1 MGCAALHAAP
11 VLGGLSFV
19 SGVHWGCKLD
29 QGRLCQTGNV
39 LFWNIWSYFELF
51 PHNFFHFFS
60 VTLQTFFFSFRHLF
74 CDKFFFLSLSQKTFF
89 LYKKTPGTRR
99 ICAHFEEYRQ
109 DWSQGWPV
117 YPVVYMARYSTL
129 WEKWAHKNVR
139 SRLGRKLHNCSNQD
153 PQKLYILG
161 FLGLGGVLGA
171 KYCATP
177 FVYAGISLGCEKTI
191 VYTCLQNSTIHNI
204 NNNIN

>member
-1 MGCAALHAAP
+1 M
-11 VLGGLSFV
+11 SFFEIF
-19 SGVHWGCKLD
+19 GATL
-29 QGRLCQTGNV
+29 
-39 LFWNIWSYFELF
+39 SYFL
-51 PHNFFHFFS
+51 
-60 VTLQTFFFSFRHLF
+60 TTFFIFFLSHYRLYFLSFRHLF
-74 CDKFFFLSLSQKTFF
+74 RDTNFFLSLSQKTFF

-99 ICAHFEEYRQ
+99 ICAHFEKYRQ
-109 DWSQGWPV
+109 DWSQGSPV

-161 FLGLGGVLGA
+161 FLGLGGVLSA

-177 FVYAGISLGCEKTI
+177 FVYAGISLDCEKII
-191 VYTCLQNSTIHNI
+191 VYTFLQNSTIHNI